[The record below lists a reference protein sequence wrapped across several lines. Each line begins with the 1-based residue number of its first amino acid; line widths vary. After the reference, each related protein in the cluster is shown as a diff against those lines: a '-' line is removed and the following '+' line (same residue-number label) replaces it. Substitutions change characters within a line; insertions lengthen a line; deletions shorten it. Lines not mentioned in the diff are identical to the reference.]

1 MKCLL
6 RCFLIFSLVFNGTFA
21 YAQSTNP
28 NLTPDQE
35 KALRDELSQIEQQ
48 IQQQQVI
55 LDQKQGEAS
64 AYQSDIA
71 KLDAQIKQAKLKIRA
86 HEISIQNL
94 GKDIEVKKNTIQS
107 LSERIA
113 KSKDSLSRILQRT
126 QALDNFSTIEAMLSG
141 QKMSDFFV
149 DVGNYSNIQKDLKVL
164 LDDITTAKNQNEQ
177 LKQELD
183 DKRNQE
189 IFTKINVEDQ
199 QKNIQAA
206 ESQKQKLL
214 SLNKAQ
220 QNTYKKSISDNQAR
234 ATQIRN
240 ALFALRDSPAIKFG
254 DALTYA
260 KKASQVTGV
269 RPAYLLA
276 VIQQESNLGANVGA
290 CRLTDTTSGAGIR
303 IKSGAYVS
311 NLMKPSRDIQPF
323 LQITSA
329 VLRDPLKQPVSC
341 PLEVGYGGAMG
352 PAQFIPSTWLL
363 FNNRVANALGEKS
376 ADPWDAQDAIMASAM
391 YLGDLGAGNGTDSS
405 EKNAACKYYSGHA
418 CSGSNTF
425 YGTQVVNKAA
435 DIQANIDI
443 LQNS

>member
-1 MKCLL
+1 MKRLLYCLA
-6 RCFLIFSLVFNGTFA
+6 IFSLICNAPFA
-21 YAQSTNP
+21 LAQSTNP

-35 KALRDELSQIEQQ
+35 KALRDELAQIETQ
-48 IQQQQVI
+48 IKQQQVI

-64 AYQSDIA
+64 AYQNDIS

-107 LSERIA
+107 LSERIG
-113 KSKDSLSRILQRT
+113 KSKESLTRILQRT
-126 QALDNFSTIEAMLSG
+126 QALDNFSTIEAILSG

-149 DVGNYSNIQKDLKVL
+149 DIGNYSNIKKDLKVL
-164 LDDITTAKNQNEQ
+164 LDDIESAKTQNEE
-177 LKQELD
+177 LKQQLD
-183 DKRNQE
+183 DKRSQE

-199 QKNIQAA
+199 KKNIEGA

-214 SLNKAQ
+214 SLNKNEQ
-220 QNTYKKSISDNQAR
+220 KSYKTSIANSQAR

-240 ALFALRDSPAIKFG
+240 ALFALRDIPAIKFG
-254 DALTYA
+254 DAVTYA

-269 RPAYLLA
+269 RPAFILA

-290 CRLTDTTSGAGIR
+290 CKLTDLTTGAGVR

-311 NLMKPSRDIQPF
+311 NLMKPSRDIAPF
-323 LQITSA
+323 IQITQGA
-329 VLRDPLKQPVSC
+329 GRDPLKQPVSC
-341 PLEVGYGGAMG
+341 PLEIGWGGAMG
-352 PAQFIPSTWLL
+352 PAQFIPSTWIL
-363 FNNRVANALGEKS
+363 FNNRVASALGKTS
-376 ADPWDAQDAIMASAM
+376 SDPWDPQDAIMASAM
-391 YLGDLGAGNGTDSS
+391 YLGDLGAGAGN
-405 EKNAACKYYSGHA
+405 EKNAACKYYSGHS

>member
-1 MKCLL
+1 MKRLL
-6 RCFLIFSLVFNGTFA
+6 YWLAIFSLICNAPFA
-21 YAQSTNP
+21 LAQSTNP

-35 KALRDELSQIEQQ
+35 RALRDELAQIETQ
-48 IQQQQVI
+48 IKQQQVI

-64 AYQSDIA
+64 AYQNDIS

-107 LSERIA
+107 LSERIG
-113 KSKDSLSRILQRT
+113 KSKESLTRILQRT
-126 QALDNFSTIEAMLSG
+126 QALDNFSTIEAILSG

-149 DVGNYSNIQKDLKVL
+149 DIGNYSNIKKDLKVL
-164 LDDITTAKNQNEQ
+164 LDDIESAKTQNEE
-177 LKQELD
+177 LKQQLD
-183 DKRNQE
+183 DKRSQE

-199 QKNIQAA
+199 KKNIEGA

-214 SLNKAQ
+214 SLNKNEQ
-220 QNTYKKSISDNQAR
+220 KSYKTSIANSQAR

-240 ALFALRDSPAIKFG
+240 ALFALRDIPAIKFG
-254 DALTYA
+254 DAVTYA

-269 RPAYLLA
+269 RPAFILA

-290 CRLTDTTSGAGIR
+290 CKLTDLTTGAGVR

-311 NLMKPSRDIQPF
+311 NLMKPSRDIAPF
-323 LQITSA
+323 IQIA
-329 VLRDPLKQPVSC
+329 QGAGRDPLKQPVSC
-341 PLEVGYGGAMG
+341 PLEIGWGGAMG
-352 PAQFIPSTWLL
+352 PAQFIPSTWIL
-363 FNNRVANALGEKS
+363 FNNRVASALGKTS
-376 ADPWDAQDAIMASAM
+376 SDPWDPQDAIMASAM
-391 YLGDLGAGNGTDSS
+391 YLGDLGAGAGN
-405 EKNAACKYYSGHA
+405 EKNAACKYYSGHS

>member
-1 MKCLL
+1 MKRLLYCLAIVS
-6 RCFLIFSLVFNGTFA
+6 LICNAPFA
-21 YAQSTNP
+21 LAQSTNP

-35 KALRDELSQIEQQ
+35 RALREELAQIETQ
-48 IQQQQVI
+48 IKQQQVI

-64 AYQSDIA
+64 AYQNDIS

-107 LSERIA
+107 LSERIG
-113 KSKDSLSRILQRT
+113 KSKESLTRILQRT
-126 QALDNFSTIEAMLSG
+126 QALDNFSTIEAILSG

-149 DVGNYSNIQKDLKVL
+149 DIGNYSNIKKDLKVL
-164 LDDITTAKNQNEQ
+164 LDDIESAKTQNEE
-177 LKQELD
+177 LKQQLD
-183 DKRNQE
+183 DKRSQE

-199 QKNIQAA
+199 KNNIEGA

-214 SLNKAQ
+214 SLNKNEQ
-220 QNTYKKSISDNQAR
+220 KSYKTSIANSQAR

-240 ALFALRDSPAIKFG
+240 ALFALRDIPAIKFG
-254 DALTYA
+254 DAVTYA

-269 RPAYLLA
+269 RPAFILA

-290 CRLTDTTSGAGIR
+290 CKLTDLTTGAGVR

-311 NLMKPSRDIQPF
+311 NLMKPSRDIAPF
-323 LQITSA
+323 IQIA
-329 VLRDPLKQPVSC
+329 QGAGRDPLKQPVSC
-341 PLEVGYGGAMG
+341 PLEIGWGGAMG
-352 PAQFIPSTWLL
+352 PAQFIPSTWIL
-363 FNNRVANALGEKS
+363 FNNRVASALGKTS
-376 ADPWDAQDAIMASAM
+376 SDPWDPQDAIMASAM
-391 YLGDLGAGNGTDSS
+391 YLGDLGAGAGN
-405 EKNAACKYYSGHA
+405 EKNAACKYYSGHS